1 MGEDNLESGM
11 DALYLFFQ
19 ISSTVGAG
27 TVYPS
32 GRKAAAVVAAVAC
45 VCAMISL
52 LSGAGHWLASRRAR
66 RFAEVQ
72 LQTCSYLVMC
82 LTGVQVLSEGGVRWY
97 QWKGLTLLVRLV
109 VLGYIGILIIRS
121 LCPASGPCATPLR
134 HVML

>member
-82 LTGVQVLSEGGVRWY
+82 LTGGAGPFRRWCAMVPVERSDSACEAGCARLYWNPHHQV
-97 QWKGLTLLVRLV
+97 
-109 VLGYIGILIIRS
+109 S
-121 LCPASGPCATPLR
+121 LPCFWALR
-134 HVML
+134 HAA